1 MFLKLWRV
9 GSMVLRNE
17 YNDELPIHSAGL
29 PHKYRDSVRAITPGL
44 PLFLYNYTCHQ
55 LHGVFQVSLDTTT
68 NPSPM

>member
-1 MFLKLWRV
+1 MASR
-9 GSMVLRNE
+9 MVLRNE

-68 NPSPM
+68 NPSPI